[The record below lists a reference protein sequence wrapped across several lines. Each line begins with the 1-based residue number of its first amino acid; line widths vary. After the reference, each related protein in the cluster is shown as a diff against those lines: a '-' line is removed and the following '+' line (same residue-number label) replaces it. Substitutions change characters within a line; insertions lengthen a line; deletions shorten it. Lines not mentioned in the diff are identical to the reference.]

1 MNRQFREC
9 LGNDLA
15 TLLEES
21 NQDTAHGEDGPGE
34 KDHGTSDESL
44 RTRPQ
49 HQKSVKKHQLAAPP
63 GSRPITNFF
72 KA

>member
-1 MNRQFREC
+1 VNRQFREC

-21 NQDTAHGEDGPGE
+21 NGDTANGEDGPVE
-34 KDHGTSDESL
+34 KDHGTRDEPT

-49 HQKSVKKHQLAAPP
+49 HQKSSKKHQLAAPP
-63 GSRPITNFF
+63 GSIPITNFF